1 LKFKDRC
8 GDLRGGEKGG
18 EEVEDLN
25 ESKKKEFPLPFEL
38 EKKCPYYGHLGMAVV
53 DVDKGF
59 AKLRMP
65 FSEKLTHS
73 FGFLHGGAIASLADA
88 AVANAVLTLIESDER
103 IAAIEVKCNFLIAV
117 GKGTLTAE
125 AKIIHKGFRTAVGEV
140 NIWDSEYRLV
150 AKAIATYA
158 IMR

>member
-1 LKFKDRC
+1 M
-8 GDLRGGEKGG
+8 
-18 EEVEDLN
+18 EDHK
-25 ESKKKEFPLPFEL
+25 EAKKKEFPLPFEL
-38 EKKCPYYGHLGMAVV
+38 EKKSPYYRHLGMEVI

-65 FSEKLTHS
+65 FSEKLTHP

-88 AVANAVLTLIESDER
+88 AVANGVLTLIEPDER

-125 AKIIHKGFRTAVGEV
+125 AKIIHKGARTAVGEV
-140 NIWDSEYRLV
+140 NILDSEYRLV

-158 IMR
+158 IMKS

>member
-1 LKFKDRC
+1 
-8 GDLRGGEKGG
+8 
-18 EEVEDLN
+18 VEDLN

-38 EKKCPYYGHLGMAVV
+38 EKKCPYYGHLGIAVV